1 MRPFRLMFVFLLMAL
16 AACGGQTPPTPA
28 PIDHLASRPTVAP
41 APTEAA
47 PTEPTAV
54 PAAPTEAAVPT
65 EPAAAPTEQPAATE
79 PAPAGAVLPAPLY
92 FLSPVGEV
100 SQIFRLE
107 TDGATQTQVT
117 DEAAGVLEFDVS
129 PADGR
134 LAYISDN
141 DLIVAEGH
149 GAGRKVIVDGA
160 PVDLTDVNDAHE
172 NSVTTPVW
180 SPDGQRIAYGLRGVN
195 LIRAVGGAP
204 GLIQPSVLQS
214 DPGMAEMF
222 KYSHLYFPFAWS
234 PDGTKLL
241 TTFSYVP
248 ESGGYTVVD
257 LESTAA
263 ITLTSDEGFLCC
275 NPIWSQSGSTVYFAN
290 HMVGIVAVGM
300 WESDAAS
307 GQTTRLFGTADGAA
321 PWSLISTPL
330 PVGNDAFLAFYQ
342 QTADESVA
350 NDPGNQQLVMTQIN
364 ADGTTAPLR
373 SEPSKVGEVLW
384 APDGSGAV
392 VSEQSYDASRLSW
405 LPSDGSP
412 AVDLQSLG
420 KELHWGQ

>member
-1 MRPFRLMFVFLLMAL
+1 MFVFLLLAL

-28 PIDHLASRPTVAP
+28 PIDGLASRPTVAP

-47 PTEPTAV
+47 PAEPTAIEA
-54 PAAPTEAAVPT
+54 AAPTEAAAPS
-65 EPAAAPTEQPAATE
+65 EAAAPTE
-79 PAPAGAVLPAPLY
+79 PAPADAVLPAPLY
-92 FLSPVGEV
+92 FLSPVGGV

-141 DLIVAEGH
+141 DLIVADRD
-149 GAGRKVIVDGA
+149 GAGRTVIVDGA

-172 NSVTTPVW
+172 NSINAPVW

-195 LIRAVGGAP
+195 LIRAEGGAP

-222 KYSHLYFPFAWS
+222 KYSHLYFPLAWS
-234 PDGTKLL
+234 PDGAKLL

-248 ESGGYTVVD
+248 EGGGYTVVD

-275 NPIWSQSGSTVYFAN
+275 NPIWSMSGSTIYFAN
-290 HMVGIVAVGM
+290 HMVGMLAVGM
-300 WESDAAS
+300 WESDAAT

-321 PWSLISTPL
+321 PWSLISSPL

-342 QTADESVA
+342 QTTNESVA
-350 NDPGNQQLVMTQIN
+350 NDFNNQQLVMTQIN
-364 ADGTTAPLR
+364 ADGTTAVLR
-373 SEPSKVGEVLW
+373 SDSPKVGEVLW

-392 VSEQSYDASRLSW
+392 VSEQSYDPSALTW
-405 LPSDGSP
+405 LPSDDSP

-420 KELHWGQ
+420 RELHWGQ